1 MVLSGVLTHQAECLG
16 VYLLAIDVVDT
27 WGRAEWKHESKPLW
41 LVRTLAGWAVQEE
54 KINKPN
60 RPGGRARLTSSNKNA
75 SSPQIWAHQIFGVWR
90 ESDNEGKF
98 PRANLAVEL
107 DYTPNSDAFA
117 APAAAQK
124 TESAVIDLLSSSN
137 DDGCSNDDDD
147 AVPLPPLPAAGAP
160 RGVASVLAENG
171 GSQRASRCA
180 CMCVF

>member
-1 MVLSGVLTHQAECLG
+1 
-16 VYLLAIDVVDT
+16 
-27 WGRAEWKHESKPLW
+27 
-41 LVRTLAGWAVQEE
+41 
-54 KINKPN
+54 
-60 RPGGRARLTSSNKNA
+60 
-75 SSPQIWAHQIFGVWR
+75 VWR

-124 TESAVIDLLSSSN
+124 TSQAAGNADQTGGGESKESAVIDLLSSSN